1 MFNKF
6 LGLQWWISHW
16 RSSMVPAFHTDAW
29 NHVCTYDIREEWSY
43 LADQSG
49 QLEGRNAEKDKERK
63 DIGELSL
70 KYIHTH

>member
-6 LGLQWWISHW
+6 PGLHWWISPQI
-16 RSSMVPAFHTDAW
+16 SSMVPAFHTDTW
-29 NHVCTYDIREEWSY
+29 NHVCTYNIREEWSY

-49 QLEGRNAEKDKERK
+49 QLEGRSLEKGERM
-63 DIGELSL
+63 DAGELSS